1 MSHTMKVWERII
13 ETRLRD
19 RVEISKQ
26 QYGFMPGKGTTDA
39 MFALRMLMEKYRE
52 GQKELHCVFV
62 DLEKAYDRVPREELW
77 YCMRKSGIV
86 GSFKV
91 KVGLHQGS
99 ALSPFLFAMILDR
112 LTDEVRREP
121 PWTMLFADDIVICE
135 ETREEVEQRLE
146 SWKYA
151 LERRGMKISRSKT
164 EYLCING
171 GNDDE
176 TVKMEDT
183 KVPRVKEFKYLRSTV
198 QESGGCERKVKK
210 RVQAGWNGWRKVS
223 GVICEKRLPA
233 RVKGKVYSS
242 VVRPAMVYGLETVAV
257 TKKQVE
263 EMEVAEMKMLRFAMG
278 VTRKDKIRNE
288 HVRNTVKVERLG
300 MKMREG
306 RLRWYGHVM
315 RRDQEYVGRKMME
328 MELPGKRKRG
338 RPKRR
343 FLDVVKEDMKE
354 VGAKEMDIE
363 DRKMWRMMIRCGH
376 P

>member
-1 MSHTMKVWERII
+1 
-13 ETRLRD
+13 
-19 RVEISKQ
+19 
-26 QYGFMPGKGTTDA
+26 
-39 MFALRMLMEKYRE
+39 
-52 GQKELHCVFV
+52 
-62 DLEKAYDRVPREELW
+62 
-77 YCMRKSGIV
+77 
-86 GSFKV
+86 
-91 KVGLHQGS
+91 
-99 ALSPFLFAMILDR
+99 
-112 LTDEVRREP
+112 
-121 PWTMLFADDIVICE
+121 MLFVDDIVICE

-146 SWKYA
+146 SWKLA
-151 LERRGMKISRSKT
+151 LERRGMKVNRSKT

-171 GNDDE
+171 GNDNE

-183 KVPRVKEFKYLRSTV
+183 KVPRVKEFKYLGSTV
-198 QESGGCERKVKK
+198 QESGGCEREVKK
-210 RVQAGWNGWRKVS
+210 RIQAGWNGWRRVS
-223 GVICEKRLPA
+223 GVICDRRLPA

-242 VVRPAMVYGLETVAV
+242 VMRPAMVYGLETVAV

-288 HVRNTVKVERLG
+288 HIRSTVKVERLR
-300 MKMREG
+300 MKIREG

-343 FLDVVKEDMKE
+343 FLDVVKEDMEE
-354 VGAKEMDIE
+354 VGAKETDIK
-363 DRKMWRMMIRCGH
+363 DKKMWRTIIRCGH

>member
-1 MSHTMKVWERII
+1 
-13 ETRLRD
+13 
-19 RVEISKQ
+19 
-26 QYGFMPGKGTTDA
+26 
-39 MFALRMLMEKYRE
+39 
-52 GQKELHCVFV
+52 
-62 DLEKAYDRVPREELW
+62 
-77 YCMRKSGIV
+77 
-86 GSFKV
+86 
-91 KVGLHQGS
+91 
-99 ALSPFLFAMILDR
+99 
-112 LTDEVRREP
+112 
-121 PWTMLFADDIVICE
+121 MLFADDIVICE
-135 ETREEVEQRLE
+135 ETREEVERRLE

-151 LERRGMKISRSKT
+151 LERRGMKVSRLKT

-183 KVPRVKEFKYLRSTV
+183 KVPRVKEFKYLGSTV
-198 QESGGCERKVKK
+198 QESGGCEREVKE
-210 RVQAGWNGWRKVS
+210 RVQAGWNGWRRVS
-223 GVICEKRLPA
+223 GVICNKRLPA

-288 HVRNTVKVERLG
+288 HIRNTVKVEQLE

-328 MELPGKRKRG
+328 MKLPGKRRRG

-343 FLDVVKEDMKE
+343 FLDVVKEDMEE
-354 VGAKEMDIE
+354 VNAKETDIE
-363 DRKMWRMMIRCGH
+363 DRKM
-376 P
+376 